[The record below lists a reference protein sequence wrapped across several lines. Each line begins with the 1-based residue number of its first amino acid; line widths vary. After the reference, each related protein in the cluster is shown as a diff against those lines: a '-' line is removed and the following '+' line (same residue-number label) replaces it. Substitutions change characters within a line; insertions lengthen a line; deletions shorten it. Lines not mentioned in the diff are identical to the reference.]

1 MPAKKTMTTTKASPA
16 PKAAILKDGGRP
28 QIGSMTPTGTLGDTT
43 RRMVR
48 ANPLKEYVSGGSYY
62 WLTQYL
68 RTMPQYID
76 DVTRDFGDDLYDR
89 MMMDAKVAQC
99 VEAVRYDA
107 LSQGLTL
114 QPAVQKGDPGYKK
127 AVEIRDF
134 CQQVLDAMETPLIE
148 EVLDPLMDAIAFGNS
163 IAEKIYHVPR
173 SGPLAGYMALKAIKH
188 KPRTSFA
195 FVVDAYNNIAGILG
209 RRPDAFSPMLV
220 EGALVSTNLPNFL
233 PRDKFVIARFR
244 PRGGDPRGRSL
255 LRPAYTPWWLKQQ
268 GFPGY
273 LKFMAQWASPSL
285 VGTTAPDAGPEEKL
299 DAFGAPVLDDN
310 DDPIYLEPTEVMAS
324 QLAAF
329 QAGSYMVVPAGSTVM
344 PIEVAGQGAP
354 FAEFNGWADSQIELA
369 ITLQALA
376 TSEGEHMSR
385 AAAGVHQ
392 DTMGF
397 AVQVVKGTFERM
409 VEREILRQLVEL
421 NFGEK
426 YLWLTPTASL
436 SETEQHDFPSEGK
449 VVADLWENGYLDVSQ
464 LPDTDARLGLPER
477 SEQDIE
483 IRQQKALAV
492 AQQEIA
498 TANQAMQMA
507 QSGAMLPGASG
518 PNPPMSPGG
527 AGPGGPSSPAGPGGA
542 GGGTASQPPPVAPP
556 PASGDPDPAA
566 ALGGYVPS
574 LADTQTTLGAKPAKG
589 EEGDDA
595 QTVIKL
601 LQDAGINPTDFIK
614 QLYTQ
619 GNAAFSL
626 ASMCRQIGVPLALFG
641 LDVPSVA
648 RFSVVDETNGHYIHM
663 HGHSI
668 FVKGAQQVD
677 GQDAPASSSAKGNVL
692 GEVKDN
698 NAGGLKPMKVGGG
711 LTTGPAPMTP
721 MGGLNTGPA
730 PMQTAQPA
738 PAMPSLAS
746 AVPHLPAP
754 GAPATPTAQT
764 PAPVAPG
771 ASTTSFQPVAAP
783 GMPQAPAAP
792 AQHPSGPV
800 APEHVTQALQI
811 AGPKISNVAAAKLK
825 QLVNNGTIAHQ
836 EALHHTLAIAT
847 AINEH
852 HTSQPGNNPH
862 AQISPYG
869 IEVAAKIQHIPTL
882 LAAAK
887 GTGEAD
893 PGIQKLAKKLEPHL
907 VGMMASEPAKGHV
920 PVNHPGTEAPVAS
933 SGMAPQPA
941 APAPAMPTA
950 TQNQPVDS
958 SATAPAAETKPAK
971 PAGAPDGHEDLVADG
986 WKHSQSTQS
995 VTPHWYSKQGAAGKQ
1010 TLALHKNG
1018 KWEAWQG
1025 ASKSTHDDLASAKE
1039 SLDQKNAMHEAIHN
1053 PSGGSKAEA
1062 PAKPA
1067 GAPDEHDQLVK
1078 DGWTPDTDANGPV
1091 VYKKGEKKLFWA
1103 PYSKQWKAV
1112 DWTPGS
1118 PKAHYLTSNLQSAL
1132 EDLGEGST
1140 PSDFDPNGPV
1150 SPAEHKQLTGAG
1162 WAKASGDAN
1171 HWAVYSKNGKHIKI
1185 GSGSGWSVPASATG
1199 GGWKSVGNLS
1209 EAIEHHENKAADKA
1223 PDGAPAE
1230 HNDLVGAG
1238 WDHLGKPNGSWHK
1251 YKHPSGKVSIKYHN
1265 YEDDPWEVS
1274 SHEGEPPV
1282 AVWQGD
1288 HKTLGE
1294 ALKKA
1299 SSLHTPEHDKL
1310 VADGWEHTG
1319 GNLHGGGIYKKKAS
1333 SIKGEG
1339 DILSHH
1345 PGQAKE
1351 WKTTDP
1357 FDGDVEHDDAH
1368 SAISHLG
1375 WTPPAGIEKSAATK
1389 AKDPEEK
1396 AGHTP
1401 SNIKRLE
1408 DAGFKQ
1414 SYSGGEVHYKK
1425 GSVLTDDLVALYY
1438 DKGAGTWSG
1447 KYDGGAA
1454 HVHIESPTFDGLVA
1468 QLPDNYKPKG
1478 ASPAPAKPAGGDL
1491 AGHPDPA
1498 FHEAI
1503 TGPAGWKPSFNFIPE
1518 QPSYM
1523 SPKGDIIS
1531 YSSKAKM
1538 WLATPG
1544 TGGQSGAGDTPADA
1558 FAAAG
1563 ITPGQVIGAPAPA
1576 PKGAPAEHAQLVKAG
1591 WTHAGGGSGEVH
1603 GYHKGDLQ
1611 LKFEDYTAYGAGKKW
1626 SGIGNGK
1633 FPKNKATMQE
1643 VAEELGLDPG
1653 DLGTPAT
1660 NPNVGVGPDGN
1671 PAAHDKLLKA
1681 GFEHAGTGSFHTY
1694 VKRYGDNYHTLG
1706 HSANAAKKS
1715 KDQWI
1720 ATTDKEVKSFVPL
1733 KDALAHVGEDPEAV
1747 LEGKK
1752 AGAYSPEIEAKLVD
1766 EGWHHTPVPKTNG
1779 HMFTKTVD
1787 GVPSK
1792 LYWSGV
1798 EQNWQGEVQ
1807 GKLPLFKGEPNFD
1820 TAYETVTSAMPKAT
1834 APASKVPN
1842 LVEPGEAEQLRQD
1855 GWKWNGEMDEP
1866 SYSKGKYIITTNKVA
1881 GEEEEGEDD
1890 SLFWFLG
1897 VKSGTP
1903 EPDEIGIGHFADVWD
1918 AWQAHK
1924 AESDM
1929 QDGDENMI
1937 ASPFVSSAD
1946 HNKLTGAGWKLKPD
1960 TSYEKDGYTIEAVE
1974 GDPDYAEEGDDPDQS
1989 MWQATSPDG
1998 DAIAGSFDLDEVL
2011 QAVDGEMALGA
2022 KLDAALAYGGP
2033 DTTALYNYLDGK
2045 KLADSNT
2052 NAPSHNKKIQALQEA
2067 VAAKDADAILNMPFG
2082 SNTYAKKQVAAANRM
2097 LKALGVTDK
2106 KVVPGQKAGTGGVER
2121 KASFVR
2127 KPGMAD
2133 EDTHNKLLAD
2143 GWQYKQLN
2151 VSGYYHK
2158 GELSLSVGAGKTAN
2172 KWTLDMGPMGDDH
2185 KGSSVADVLAKG
2197 GLSLGGAA
2205 VAMPQGAATPKVHE
2219 TLEAIGWKFKVGINS
2234 GNYYKGS
2241 THIMQENDGT
2251 WSLDPGYG
2259 TVYNAT
2265 TISKAMAD
2273 AGEDMVGWKQVMDAE
2288 GEDMDNAAASVPA
2301 PKPATPA
2308 LSPTP
2313 MPKDTP
2319 VHYQSVQNIF
2329 TTVAGWLASEGWD
2342 YDPTPFGQEA
2352 HGISFGPYQQAQYE
2366 VGTKEWVYPY
2376 GIFTKPAGP
2385 GKIMKLGVTK
2395 GPKGYSWSG
2404 SLGDANNLSK
2414 VNKGAGNIS
2423 FGGLYKIVT
2432 GSKAPENI
2440 AKKGQIVPYPP
2451 SAPSIIIPGL
2461 APGAAG
2467 ASPASPSP
2475 APSAPTGIYSKTG
2488 DPAPKPTGHWEGI
2501 PDVALP
2507 DGPGATG
2514 TPAKASG
2521 IILLNPDGKV
2531 WIRKVSGAFGGYE
2544 YSFAKGQVEPGLT
2557 EQQNAHKELYE
2568 EMGLEGT
2575 VDDVL
2580 GTFKKT
2586 TGTAKYFIGT
2596 KTGGDPSKFEF
2607 ETESVHLVTLNE
2619 AENLLNHPSDKEVL
2633 AALKA
2638 HLAAKKASM
2647 APTFT
2652 LLGAV
2657 QTDSSDPVTP
2667 ADITAAKAQVSSA
2680 AQKYIDQAQASGL
2693 VKTKGQLGQFLAI
2706 AEAASKSE
2714 GKDYISGYGM
2724 KHAIDTPTILDMKEK
2739 ADAGNAQAKAIVA
2752 KLGPHTFK
2760 TGKEKWAEL
2769 TPDDILHKKGAVLG
2783 GSNSATLY
2791 ETPSG
2796 EKNVVKAYGAATQ
2809 AHGEA
2814 LANKML
2820 SDLGIGAPT
2829 STSFSKGGKHYHAT
2843 QYDPNLKTV
2852 GLKPTKEQATQFLKS
2867 FAANAMLTN
2876 WDAIG
2881 MTGDNLMTDGSG
2893 KLVQIDNGGA
2903 LLHSAMGDL
2912 KAPDQTN
2919 DLYEWRNLA
2928 PGGINP
2934 AFAKYFKAAGI
2945 DSPDKIPGIIN
2956 QINQVVA
2963 LGKNKGGWDKYVADA
2978 IPQADKATQD
2988 KLSQFLAFRSML
3000 LAEKGKKL
3008 QEKLIGGTHDD
3019 IVSNTK
3025 TFDTEPEVIKYFDG
3039 FSKKLKASL
3048 TKGQIDS
3055 IKWWQALSS
3064 SGIHSG
3070 AAGYGSVTSHMLHAS
3085 PDVKANFKT
3094 LGAASQNAMI
3104 DLQNLFLHP
3113 DAAVPDAVALA
3124 RSLVLNENDPEDKA
3138 FIDAYKDA
3146 DIGHEFLFGGPQSAQ
3161 YISGKPDWPNTAYST
3176 FAGAPKWQLIFYCPP
3191 GTGLAMPTSFS
3202 GTGSSE
3208 DEVLVG
3214 PNARYRV
3221 IKPTEQGKDGR
3232 WRVHLQ
3238 VIGYDLLEK

>member
-28 QIGSMTPTGTLGDTT
+28 QVGSMTPSGTLGDTT

-163 IAEKIYHVPR
+163 IAEKIYHIPR

-329 QAGSYMVVPAGSTVM
+329 QAGSYMVVPSGSTVM

-507 QSGAMLPGASG
+507 QSGAMLPGAGG

-542 GGGTASQPPPVAPP
+542 GGGAASQPPPVAPP

-574 LADTQTTLGAKPAKG
+574 LADTQATLGAKPGKG

-698 NAGGLKPMKVGGG
+698 NAGGLKPMEVGGG

-738 PAMPSLAS
+738 PP
-746 AVPHLPAP
+746 VPTAP
-754 GAPATPTAQT
+754 KPATPQVPAMPGMAPLGAS
-764 PAPVAPG
+764 PAPAAPG
-771 ASTTSFQPVAAP
+771 ASTTTFQPVAAQ

-792 AQHPSGPV
+792 APHPSGPV

-852 HTSQPGNNPH
+852 HTSKPGNNPH

-907 VGMMASEPAKGHV
+907 IGMMASEPAKGHV

-933 SGMAPQPA
+933 SGMAPQPQ
-941 APAPAMPTA
+941 APAPAMPA
-950 TQNQPVDS
+950 
-958 SATAPAAETKPAK
+958 APAPNSTSSVETAK
-971 PAGAPDGHEDLVADG
+971 PSNEDQ
-986 WKHSQSTQS
+986 KQSTSAEISHSEANKKMQS
-995 VTPHWYSKQGAAGKQ
+995 LGFKLHDGSKTYKKGNEFISNNPTWAVYTHPDHIGFIGHDLDGKKWN
-1010 TLALHKNG
+1010 TLNKIASVNGEYPDLESALNNLPKKDG
-1018 KWEAWQG
+1018 EVKG
-1025 ASKSTHDDLASAKE
+1025 HDDLISNGWSHDKTVSENGTAIHLYKKDGKSLLYDPNYKSPWSTNPGTYGSSDFE
-1039 SLDQKNAMHEAIHN
+1039 SLNDAVAHLGHPPLGEK
-1053 PSGGSKAEA
+1053 KAEA
-1062 PAKPA
+1062 PAAPTKPA
-1067 GAPDEHDQLVK
+1067 GAPDEHD
-1078 DGWTPDTDANGPV
+1078 
-1091 VYKKGEKKLFWA
+1091 
-1103 PYSKQWKAV
+1103 
-1112 DWTPGS
+1112 
-1118 PKAHYLTSNLQSAL
+1118 
-1132 EDLGEGST
+1132 
-1140 PSDFDPNGPV
+1140 
-1150 SPAEHKQLTGAG
+1150 
-1162 WAKASGDAN
+1162 
-1171 HWAVYSKNGKHIKI
+1171 
-1185 GSGSGWSVPASATG
+1185 
-1199 GGWKSVGNLS
+1199 
-1209 EAIEHHENKAADKA
+1209 
-1223 PDGAPAE
+1223 
-1230 HNDLVGAG
+1230 DLVGAG
-1238 WDHLGKPNGSWHK
+1238 WVHK
-1251 YKHPSGKVSIKYHN
+1251 GGWSESTHSYKHPSGVKIVHYGADPD
-1265 YEDDPWEVS
+1265 EPWEAHTTVPHEPGGSVVKGHNSLS
-1274 SHEGEPPV
+1274 S
-1282 AVWQGD
+1282 
-1288 HKTLGE
+1288 
-1294 ALKKA
+1294 ALKHA
-1299 SSLHTPEHDKL
+1299 SMQITPEHDKL
-1310 VADGWEHTG
+1310 VADGWKHTG
-1319 GNLHGGGIYKKKAS
+1319 GNLHGGGIYKKKTS
-1333 SIKGEG
+1333 TGGGSG

-1357 FDGDVEHDDAH
+1357 FYGDDGEHEDAH

-1375 WTPPAGIEKSAATK
+1375 WTPPAGIEKK
-1389 AKDPEEK
+1389 AE
-1396 AGHTP
+1396 
-1401 SNIKRLE
+1401 
-1408 DAGFKQ
+1408 
-1414 SYSGGEVHYKK
+1414 
-1425 GSVLTDDLVALYY
+1425 
-1438 DKGAGTWSG
+1438 
-1447 KYDGGAA
+1447 
-1454 HVHIESPTFDGLVA
+1454 
-1468 QLPDNYKPKG
+1468 
-1478 ASPAPAKPAGGDL
+1478 AKPADADGLPPEHQDFIEGGWEHKEVANSTGIPMHKYTDPGVSPSGTIFYHNGKWM
-1491 AGHPDPA
+1491 AG
-1498 FHEAI
+1498 
-1503 TGPAGWKPSFNFIPE
+1503 
-1518 QPSYM
+1518 
-1523 SPKGDIIS
+1523 SPGAKGANGVAS
-1531 YSSKAKM
+1531 
-1538 WLATPG
+1538 
-1544 TGGQSGAGDTPADA
+1544 
-1558 FAAAG
+1558 AAA
-1563 ITPGQVIGAPAPA
+1563 A
-1576 PKGAPAEHAQLVKAG
+1576 L
-1591 WTHAGGGSGEVH
+1591 
-1603 GYHKGDLQ
+1603 
-1611 LKFEDYTAYGAGKKW
+1611 
-1626 SGIGNGK
+1626 
-1633 FPKNKATMQE
+1633 E
-1643 VAEELGLDPG
+1643 VANNK
-1653 DLGTPAT
+1653 PAT
-1660 NPNVGVGPDGN
+1660 NPHVGVGPDGN

-1752 AGAYSPEIEAKLVD
+1752 AAPAPAPATTPINTEYSAAKLNAQGLLTPKEHDALLSAGWNFSGKYYGGVYYNQ
-1766 EGWHHTPVPKTNG
+1766 EGIGLGLGWRPGSDFP
-1779 HMFTKTVD
+1779 D
-1787 GVPSK
+1787 GNPMWQTWSK
-1792 LYWSGV
+1792 QGSLNDATRSLKEALSGV
-1798 EQNWQGEVQ
+1798 
-1807 GKLPLFKGEPNFD
+1807 GKSLPVSQVNP
-1820 TAYETVTSAMPKAT
+1820 
-1834 APASKVPN
+1834 AP
-1842 LVEPGEAEQLRQD
+1842 
-1855 GWKWNGEMDEP
+1855 
-1866 SYSKGKYIITTNKVA
+1866 
-1881 GEEEEGEDD
+1881 
-1890 SLFWFLG
+1890 
-1897 VKSGTP
+1897 
-1903 EPDEIGIGHFADVWD
+1903 
-1918 AWQAHK
+1918 

-1929 QDGDENMI
+1929 QDGDEDMI

-2022 KLDAALAYGGP
+2022 KLDAALASGGP

-2067 VAAKDADAILNMPFG
+2067 VAAKDADTILNMPFG

-2106 KVVPGQKAGTGGVER
+2106 KVVPGQKAGTGG
-2121 KASFVR
+2121 
-2127 KPGMAD
+2127 
-2133 EDTHNKLLAD
+2133 
-2143 GWQYKQLN
+2143 
-2151 VSGYYHK
+2151 
-2158 GELSLSVGAGKTAN
+2158 TAR
-2172 KWTLDMGPMGDDH
+2172 
-2185 KGSSVADVLAKG
+2185 
-2197 GLSLGGAA
+2197 GGAA
-2205 VAMPQGAATPKVHE
+2205 VAKPQGAATPKVHE
-2219 TLEAIGWKFKVGINS
+2219 TLEAIGWKFKPLADG
-2234 GNYYKGS
+2234 GQYYKG
-2241 THIMQENDGT
+2241 GT
-2251 WSLDPGYG
+2251 YIEQMKNGEWILDPGYG
-2259 TVYNAT
+2259 NAYT
-2265 TISKAMAD
+2265 ASSISKVMAD
-2273 AGEDMVGWKQVMDAE
+2273 AGEDMAGWTQVMDAE

-2329 TTVAGWLASEGWD
+2329 TTVAGWLTSEGWD

-2619 AENLLNHPSDKEVL
+2619 AENLLNHHSDKEVL

-2638 HLAAKKASM
+2638 HMAAKKASM

-2843 QYDPNLKTV
+2843 QYDPNLKVV

-2903 LLHSAMGDL
+2903 LLHKAMGGLKEPDL
-2912 KAPDQTN
+2912 TN
-2919 DLYEWRNLA
+2919 ALYEWRSLA

-2978 IPQADKATQD
+2978 IPQADKGTQD

-3025 TFDTEPEVIKYFDG
+3025 TFDTEPAAVKYFDG
-3039 FSKKLKASL
+3039 FSKKLKSNL

-3070 AAGYGSVTSHMLHAS
+3070 ASNYGSVTSHMLHAS

-3094 LGAASQNAMI
+3094 LNPPSQNAMI

-3113 DAAVPDAVALA
+3113 EAAVPDAVALA
-3124 RSLVLNENDPEDKA
+3124 RSLVLSEHDPQDKA
-3138 FIDAYKDA
+3138 WIDTYKNAQVGD
-3146 DIGHEFLFGGPQSAQ
+3146 EFLFGGPQSAQ

-3176 FAGAPKWQLIFYCPP
+3176 FKGAPKWQIIFYCPP

-3202 GTGSSE
+3202 GTGSTE

-3238 VIGYDLLEK
+3238 VLGYELLEK